1 MSKVSIKFKTK
12 PNALKNAINRSISKS
27 DFMLTCPKC
36 NAQIRVSGTQLG
48 TQIQCPNCSTLL
60 NLDDSNLND
69 SINKLQKQFDD
80 IWK

>member
-36 NAQIRVSGTQLG
+36 NAQIQVSGTQFG